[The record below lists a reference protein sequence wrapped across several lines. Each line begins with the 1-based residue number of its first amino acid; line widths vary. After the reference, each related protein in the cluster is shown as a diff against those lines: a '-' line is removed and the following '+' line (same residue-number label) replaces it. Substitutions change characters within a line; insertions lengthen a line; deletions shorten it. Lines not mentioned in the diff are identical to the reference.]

1 MRKHRKC
8 VEILYGVSFSKLNDN
23 YILSFHYRSTLKSTT
38 RYGLTTPRYAH
49 KYIRCVQKQPLFT
62 LVLPAIL
69 LPTVAHIFGR
79 RKDGHEKR
87 DFEHTC
93 LQLSENYVAVVD
105 GMAEELR
112 VCADSAD
119 QNREMFAG
127 QEINWPRRCTAANID
142 MTQAAKAAYKHKVL
156 M

>member
-1 MRKHRKC
+1 MARQPPGMHT
-8 VEILYGVSFSKLNDN
+8 N
-23 YILSFHYRSTLKSTT
+23 T
-38 RYGLTTPRYAH
+38 
-49 KYIRCVQKQPLFT
+49 YIRCVLKQPLFT
-62 LVLPAIL
+62 LVVPAIL
-69 LPTVAHIFGR
+69 PAVSHIFGR
-79 RKDGHEKR
+79 RKDGDEKR

-105 GMAEELR
+105 GMADELR

-127 QEINWPRRCTAANID
+127 QEINLPKRCTAANID
-142 MTQAAKAAYKHKVL
+142 MTQAAKAAYKHKVR

>member
-1 MRKHRKC
+1 MINISYPFITDQLWKVPQDMAWQPPGMHTNTSN
-8 VEILYGVSFSKLNDN
+8 LYLLLSCPPSFLQ
-23 YILSFHYRSTLKSTT
+23 F
-38 RYGLTTPRYAH
+38 P
-49 KYIRCVQKQPLFT
+49 
-62 LVLPAIL
+62 
-69 LPTVAHIFGR
+69 IFGR
-79 RKDGHEKR
+79 RKDGDEKR

-93 LQLSENYVAVVD
+93 FQLSENYVAVVD

-127 QEINWPRRCTAANID
+127 QEINLPKRCTAANID

-156 M
+156 YVSKCFARMEYW

>member
-1 MRKHRKC
+1 M
-8 VEILYGVSFSKLNDN
+8 EILYGVSFSKLNDK

-38 RYGLTTPRYAH
+38 RYGSTTPRYAH

-62 LVLPAIL
+62 LVMPAIL
-69 LPTVAHIFGR
+69 PAVSHIFGR
-79 RKDGHEKR
+79 RKDGDEKR

-93 LQLSENYVAVVD
+93 HQLSENYVAVVD

-112 VCADSAD
+112 VCADSVD

-127 QEINWPRRCTAANID
+127 QEIYLPKRCTAANID
-142 MTQAAKAAYKHKVL
+142 MTQAAKAAYKHKVR